1 MNVVNHPTEA
11 QAGNA
16 APVAHVGNVDSGIVP
31 EGSAELMQQASSAP
45 DKVLT
50 ANPPVV
56 AEADTATAEASVNST
71 VPVPHAAMHE
81 LSVSVMVTLNLTDPR
96 MHDLKSELSS
106 VTVAGQQ
113 VNLYNPLRK
122 GGKKGEANPAPEGI
136 VRVALNKLL
145 NITDAINSNRILM
158 VGQESEINANLRNA
172 IDATRNQIMALI
184 PGAPNTV
191 VATLASEDS
200 EDTTELRI
208 SDIVK
213 VSSWINSPQ
222 PEPGTAEVIA
232 SHNAIINLTV
242 ASGLLYDTQE
252 PAKQIA
258 QIENILRMVQAKRE
272 DSSTSIL
279 LAVNLDPSNL
289 SDSATRELLDS
300 LLDELGFALY
310 TRNELNRLDAA
321 DWLPQSVE
329 AVNNDMLAPTGDL
342 LLVRLLA
349 DEEEGEGDDQ
359 GDAGAA
365 E

>member
-1 MNVVNHPTEA
+1 MNVVNHPTEV
-11 QAGNA
+11 QAGSA
-16 APVAHVGNVDSGIVP
+16 ATVAHIGNVDSGIVP

-45 DKVLT
+45 DKILT
-50 ANPPVV
+50 ANPP
-56 AEADTATAEASVNST
+56 EAASDTATAEAAVNST
-71 VPVPHAAMHE
+71 VPVTHAAMHE
-81 LSVSVMVTLNLTDPR
+81 LSVSVMVTLNMTDPR

-122 GGKKGEANPAPEGI
+122 GGKKSEANPAPEGI

-172 IDATRNQIMALI
+172 IDATRNQIVALI
-184 PGAPNTV
+184 PGAPNAV
-191 VATLASEDS
+191 VATLATED
-200 EDTTELRI
+200 EEAIELRV

-222 PEPGTAEVIA
+222 PEAGTADVIA

-242 ASGLLYDTQE
+242 ASGMLYDTQE

-279 LAVNLDPSNL
+279 LAVNLDPSSL
-289 SDSATRELLDS
+289 SDAATRELLDS

-321 DWLPQSVE
+321 DWLPQTIE

-349 DEEEGEGDDQ
+349 DEEEGEGEDGD
-359 GDAGAA
+359 DAGAS